1 MRLIKY
7 DGVSDKSVKAILAS
21 GGGSSSDNSDVG
33 TRGGSDSLNRTIWGQ
48 NDTGDDVD
56 GSMTVNGNISIK
68 CIIPPSYEDDDSDD
82 GEDEELEE
90 GGGNLEVE
98 LKITSNEVEAKD
110 IYATRHLFIN
120 YPNHPEHSATNK
132 KCIGEILSGIESNV
146 KTNADNIKTNSDNI
160 KANKDEIDSL
170 KSRVS
175 TNEGN
180 IQTNADEI
188 EKLKTKTDE
197 TASAVNDMMPVGSI
211 IMFNGEASKI
221 PDNWH
226 ICDGTNGTPNLI
238 DRFIK
243 AASTSGTT
251 GGSNSVTLS
260 SSNIPKMN
268 LQSNVSKINS
278 DKDWNQRLNK
288 KVPAL
293 DEVGE
298 YVFDKGGSTHYTI
311 YTGYNEGD
319 KGLLGVNYTTIFD
332 DVRDYTYI
340 GSDSPSAINIEP
352 SYYAL
357 IFIMKIK

>member
-1 MRLIKY
+1 MKLIKY

-21 GGGSSSDNSDVG
+21 GGGSSSSNNSDVG
-33 TRGGSDSLNRTIWGQ
+33 TRGSSDSLNRTIWGQ

-68 CIIPPSYEDDDSDD
+68 CIIPPAYEDDDSDD
-82 GEDEELEE
+82 EDIEVEE
-90 GGGNLEVE
+90 GGGNLDVE
-98 LKITSNEVEAKD
+98 LKITSQEVEAKD

-120 YPNHPEHSATNK
+120 YPSHPDHPEDNK
-132 KCIGEILSGIESNV
+132 KCIGEIVKNV
-146 KTNADNIKTNSDNI
+146 EDNIKTNSDNI
-160 KANKDEIDSL
+160 KANKDEIDKL
-170 KSRVS
+170 KDRVS
-175 TNEGN
+175 ANEGN
-180 IQTNADEI
+180 IQTNTDEI

-278 DKDWNQRLNK
+278 DKEWNQRLNK
-288 KVPAL
+288 IVPAL

-319 KGLLGVNYTTIFD
+319 KGLLGINYPTIFD
-332 DVRDYTYI
+332 DVRDYSYI